1 MDEYQLGKDVQSIRQ
16 RLDRLEERFADKS
29 PEPTRTPS
37 ESGHPQSFHPPRY
50 SGPNPPR
57 PPVRLARDSIE
68 EFLDWVA
75 AVPVSDRELIQK
87 QVAEVAADDAIVE
100 ALLKHLFHLPVH
112 DFGRHLMLLSV
123 LGEMRHPHC
132 VEPLKRF
139 VNLPGHAVIP
149 PPPPEEPSDLPRT
162 SHLDY
167 GAALQ
172 ARAVEMLAY
181 SRHPDAL
188 EAVLKA
194 ASSHGSRAVRL
205 AAIDAYAFNHDDH
218 FEALERV
225 QRVARP
231 EEAKFVGLARRSRD
245 ADPVAFD
252 ARVRAFY
259 ERYPEERAPAPS
271 HDAKE
276 TMARSPSEKPHE
288 RRHSN

>member
-1 MDEYQLGKDVQSIRQ
+1 MDEYQLGKDIQSILQ
-16 RLDRLEERFADKS
+16 RLDRLEGKCADTL

-37 ESGHPQSFHPPRY
+37 ESRQPQSLHPPRY

-57 PPVRLARDSIE
+57 PPVRLTRDSIE
-68 EFLDWVA
+68 EFLGWVA
-75 AVPVSDRELIQK
+75 AVPVSDRELIQR

-100 ALLKHLFHLPVH
+100 ALLKHLFHLPVQ

-149 PPPPEEPSDLPRT
+149 PPPPEQSSGLPGT

-194 ASSHGSRAVRL
+194 ASDHGSRAVRL

-218 FEALERV
+218 LEAVERV
-225 QRVARP
+225 RRIARP
-231 EEAKFVGLARRSRD
+231 EEAKFVGLPRRSRD
-245 ADPVAFD
+245 ADPAAFD

-259 ERYPEERAPAPS
+259 ERYPEERPPAPS
-271 HDAKE
+271 HDAKA
-276 TMARSPSEKPHE
+276 TTARLPSEKPHQ
-288 RRHSN
+288 RRHSY